1 MNTPTPETL
10 YKAARE
16 LTVLYPRLS
25 ALVLD
30 TSSNPLTQ
38 DTKTPHKRAYLE
50 PWNTPA
56 GELKHDIHT
65 QTRRYETALN
75 IALFGKT
82 TYRGASD
89 ELTIAAFNRL
99 AVLIDHAH
107 SKQQVTLDVTDA
119 ARFLT
124 AWPRKI
130 RLALDE
136 PLPGEEP
143 WTKAPGNLTCPHCE
157 QRLELQPGWRDN
169 PDKADV
175 ICRNCRD
182 DNGQWLR
189 WAPSTWVG
197 LLQETV

>member
-1 MNTPTPETL
+1 MKQPATETL
-10 YKAARE
+10 YQAAKE
-16 LTVLYPRLS
+16 LTNLYPRLS
-25 ALVLD
+25 ALVLE
-30 TSSNPLTQ
+30 THTNPIDH

-65 QTRRYETALN
+65 QARRYETALN
-75 IALFGKT
+75 IALFNKA

-107 SKQQVTLDVTDA
+107 AQNHASLDVTDA
-119 ARFLT
+119 AKLLT
-124 AWPRKI
+124 TWPRKI

-143 WTKAPGNLTCPHCE
+143 WTKAPGNLLCPHCDN
-157 QRLELQPGWRDN
+157 RLELQPGWKDH
-169 PDKADV
+169 PDTADV
-175 ICRNCRD
+175 ICRHCKD
-182 DNGQWLR
+182 DNGEWLR
-189 WAPSTWVG
+189 WKPDTWVG
-197 LLQETV
+197 ILQDA